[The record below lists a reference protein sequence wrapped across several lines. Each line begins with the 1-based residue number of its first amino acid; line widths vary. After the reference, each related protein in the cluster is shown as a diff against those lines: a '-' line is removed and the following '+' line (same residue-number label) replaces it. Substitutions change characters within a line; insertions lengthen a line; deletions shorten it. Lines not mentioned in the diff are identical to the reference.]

1 VAASRT
7 SPRGERSAVSPDGQP
22 RAQQTAKRAKNARPG
37 VALDP
42 DQSYRV
48 ALKRLIAE
56 RWRVVW
62 QTFPKALAG
71 EGIGGVHDVRVASR
85 RLRAAMDVAV
95 SCFDDERYRDLH
107 KTAKA
112 ITSSLGEVRDRDV
125 LIESLTK
132 ERDAAPPLERPG
144 LDRMIERIETERRAA
159 RVEMETYLSQLLES
173 DVPAETRRRFGRSA
187 TKDDT
192 DAASHGSSPAA
203 DPSTAA
209 AP

>member
-1 VAASRT
+1 MTAVAASRT

-112 ITSSLGEVRDRDV
+112 ITSSLGEVRDRD
-125 LIESLTK
+125 
-132 ERDAAPPLERPG
+132 AAPPLERPG